1 VETPEI
7 HEKMLENHQT
17 TVQQSTGSPG
27 SGSGRHH
34 QHPNSHHTGNMHHNH
49 HHPSSA
55 MEAFSNTTTK
65 QYHPK
70 DYYTQKWI
78 NNPKM
83 GLPLPPTPMEDT
95 NHRNH
100 HQHGTSGLTGSQL
113 MNFRWLTKQTKISA
127 YLNSFLEDLGF
138 QV

>member
-1 VETPEI
+1 
-7 HEKMLENHQT
+7 
-17 TVQQSTGSPG
+17 
-27 SGSGRHH
+27 
-34 QHPNSHHTGNMHHNH
+34 
-49 HHPSSA
+49 
-55 MEAFSNTTTK
+55 MEAFSNTTTQ

-100 HQHGTSGLTGSQL
+100 HQHGTSGLTGSRYNHESNDL
-113 MNFRWLTKQTKISA
+113 MTTTNGMPRGS
-127 YLNSFLEDLGF
+127 YHR
-138 QV
+138 

>member
-1 VETPEI
+1 LAEGLGFPLFLLQI
-7 HEKMLENHQT
+7 QPMI
-17 TVQQSTGSPG
+17 
-27 SGSGRHH
+27 
-34 QHPNSHHTGNMHHNH
+34 NMRK
-49 HHPSSA
+49 
-55 MEAFSNTTTK
+55 TKTK